1 MKAKKVLK
9 ILRVTRPTLTS
20 YVKRGKLRGI
30 RLPNGT
36 YEYNDSDVY
45 SLANLAEERYSVIY
59 SRVSTPKQKVDLD
72 NQEKLLIDFC
82 NSRGVK
88 VYDSYKEIGSGINF
102 DRKEFQRLLND
113 IISHKI
119 REVYIT
125 YKDRL
130 SRVSFEMFKNLF
142 QEFDCEIVVVNDIED
157 PKTVEKELFE
167 EIISMLHSFSMKMYS
182 QRRKNKLKLIKED
195 LENEICN

>member
-102 DRKEFQRLLND
+102 DRKEFQRLLSYYSTID
-113 IISHKI
+113 EEGFRFYQ
-119 REVYIT
+119 REYQKRI
-125 YKDRL
+125 K
-130 SRVSFEMFKNLF
+130 
-142 QEFDCEIVVVNDIED
+142 DCED
-157 PKTVEKELFE
+157 
-167 EIISMLHSFSMKMYS
+167 
-182 QRRKNKLKLIKED
+182 
-195 LENEICN
+195 